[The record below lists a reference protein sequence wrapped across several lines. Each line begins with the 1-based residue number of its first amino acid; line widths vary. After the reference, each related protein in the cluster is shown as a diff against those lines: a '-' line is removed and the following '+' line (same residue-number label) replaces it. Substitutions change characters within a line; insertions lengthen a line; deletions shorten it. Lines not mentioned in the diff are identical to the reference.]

1 MKYILI
7 FVLFFIFFACEE
19 NSTDPNNPHNSTP
32 VIVSGKNFYTYSI
45 NADEYTSQLS
55 NTLNFD
61 ADSIEI
67 YISLGNYQNGSG
79 IFTVKS
85 KSETIYSDS
94 LNGNKT
100 VVKTDLALGVPEITE
115 IDLVDFSGDV
125 SIVVKA
131 VKY

>member
-7 FVLFFIFFACEE
+7 FVLFFIFFTCEE
-19 NSTDPNNPHNSTP
+19 NSTDPNNPNNSTP

-79 IFTVKS
+79 IFAVKS